1 MRALLMVVVV
11 ACCGCASTGATP
23 RPFPVPGPGPAETP
37 EASRPNGGVSP
48 TGTLPIRTSGYEISG
63 TALSLRGKPYR
74 NGGADP
80 NGFDC
85 SGLVRYVFAQH
96 GVAVPRTVSEQSR
109 AGGDVTG
116 TELAPGDLVFFS
128 TTAPEPHTSASSSA
142 VIHSYTRPHRTALS
156 EWTDWARRTGRR
168 ATSARGGCSE
178 LMNYER

>member
-48 TGTLPIRTSGYEISG
+48 TGTLPIRTEWLRNQRDGAV
-63 TALSLRGKPYR
+63 TPRQALPQRRGGPER
-74 NGGADP
+74 IR
-80 NGFDC
+80 
-85 SGLVRYVFAQH
+85 LQ
-96 GVAVPRTVSEQSR
+96 R
-109 AGGDVTG
+109 AGPLCLRAAWGRGAADGFGTG
-116 TELAPGDLVFFS
+116 PAREGTSPAPSSRPGISCSSARPLK
-128 TTAPEPHTSASSSA
+128 EPHTSASSSA

-156 EWTDWARRTGRR
+156 EWTDWARSTGRR

-178 LMNYER
+178 L